1 MNNHSI
7 IFIGLDTHKESTEV
21 AYSLDSREHSPN
33 HLGRISTKKQVFQK
47 LTRQLQPKSPEAT
60 LHSVYE
66 AGPCGYWVYR
76 LLTKLDYPVIHP

>member
-21 AYSLDSREHSPN
+21 AYSLDSREHS
-33 HLGRISTKKQVFQK
+33 
-47 LTRQLQPKSPEAT
+47 
-60 LHSVYE
+60 VYE